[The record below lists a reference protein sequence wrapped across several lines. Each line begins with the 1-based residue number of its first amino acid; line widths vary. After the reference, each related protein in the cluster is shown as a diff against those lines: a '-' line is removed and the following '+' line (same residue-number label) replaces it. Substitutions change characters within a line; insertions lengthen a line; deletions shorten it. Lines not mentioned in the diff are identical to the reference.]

1 MLRNETRDPATAP
14 PMPPPPP
21 HPSRL
26 GFHPLEPALSAAADA
41 LHRSCPSSPR
51 RAVFRRARA
60 LHALLVVSSTPSAP
74 TPGTFLVNQL
84 LALYARLS
92 ALPDAVALLRSAPRS
107 NVVSFN
113 TVLSALSRGA
123 PRHAPHA
130 FRLFGQ
136 LCASGL
142 RPTAPSL
149 CAVLRAAGALR
160 DGRAGALAHAQAAA
174 LGFLASDIVPTALL
188 QMYSECGAPR
198 DANRVF
204 DEMATRDV
212 VAWNCAMHCSVRYGY
227 LGRALGQFC
236 SMVRAGLAPTESTL
250 SSVLSGC
257 ARAGDGRGGRVL
269 HGWVV
274 KSEEL
279 DPDTPLQN
287 ALLGMYSSCGD
298 LDTALHVFDRIET
311 PDLVSWNTLI
321 AGFSGAGDGWSAMDA
336 FVRLKDVRFGEP
348 VVPDEYTF
356 AAVVSAAAAL
366 PAMRSGMPLHAE
378 VVKAGLETSVF
389 VGNTLINMYF
399 TNGEPGSAR
408 ILFDSLPEKDVI
420 MWTEMVAGHSSSG
433 EAELALKYF
442 ISMLQ
447 EGYKADSFSL
457 SSALNSTAEFAGLK
471 QGEMLHA
478 QVVKSGYEG
487 NICAS
492 GSLLDMY
499 AKNGA
504 LQGAHLV
511 FYAIQKR
518 DLKCWNSMIG
528 GYGNYGNSEMAFKL
542 FGEMIRDELQPDHV
556 TYISLLSACSHCG
569 LVEKGKFYWFCMM
582 TDGIMPGFKHYTSMV
597 GLLGRAG
604 LLEEAADLLQKS
616 PFAKKCPELWRI
628 LLSSCVALNDLS
640 VGVHAAEQALAQD
653 PDDMS
658 THVLLSNLYAA
669 AGKWDVV
676 AEIRK
681 KIRGMMVEKE
691 PGLSWIEIKNTI
703 HVFSADDE
711 CHSQIDDC
719 RGELLRLKGNMEL
732 LCSSEN
738 ELLSSG

>member
-1 MLRNETRDPATAP
+1 M
-14 PMPPPPP
+14 PP

-26 GFHPLEPALSAAADA
+26 GLHPLEPALAAAADA
-41 LHRSCPSSPR
+41 LHRSCPRSPR
-51 RAVFRRARA
+51 RAVLRRARA
-60 LHALLVVSSTPSAP
+60 LHALLVVSSAPSAP
-74 TPGTFLVNQL
+74 WPTTFVVNQL

-92 ALPDAVALLRSAPRS
+92 ALHDALALLRSTPCPS
-107 NVVSFN
+107 VVSFN
-113 TVLSALSRGA
+113 TVLSALSRGT
-123 PRHAPHA
+123 PRHAPQA

-136 LCASGL
+136 LHASGL

-149 CAVLRAAGALR
+149 CAVLRAAGASR
-160 DGRAGALAHAQAAA
+160 DGNTGAAA
-174 LGFLASDIVPTALL
+174 HSQAVGLGFLASDIVPTALL

-198 DANRVF
+198 DANQVF
-204 DEMATRDV
+204 DEMASRDV
-212 VAWNCAMHCSVRYGY
+212 VAWNCAVHCSVRYGY
-227 LGRALGQFC
+227 LERAMGQFC
-236 SMVRAGLAPTESTL
+236 RMVRGGLAPTESTL

-257 ARAGDGRGGRVL
+257 ARAGDSRGGRVL

-274 KSEEL
+274 KLEEL
-279 DPDTPLQN
+279 DLDTPLQN
-287 ALLGMYSSCGD
+287 ALLGMYSGCGD
-298 LDTALHVFDRIET
+298 LGTALRVFERIET

-321 AGFSGAGDGWSAMDA
+321 SGFSGVGDGWSAMDA
-336 FVRLKDVRFGEP
+336 FVRLKDMPFGEP

-366 PAMRSGMPLHAE
+366 PAMCSGMPLHAE

-408 ILFDSLPEKDVI
+408 VLFDSLPEKDVI
-420 MWTEMVAGHSSSG
+420 MWTEMVAGHSSLG
-433 EAELALKYF
+433 EGDLALKYF
-442 ISMLQ
+442 VSMLQ
-447 EGYKADSFSL
+447 EGYKVDSFSL

-504 LQGAHLV
+504 LEGAHLV
-511 FYAIQKR
+511 FCTIRKR

-556 TYISLLSACSHCG
+556 TYISLISACSHCG

-582 TDGIMPGFKHYTSMV
+582 TDDITPGFKHYTSMV
-597 GLLGRAG
+597 NLLGRAG
-604 LLEEAADLLQKS
+604 LLEEAVDLLRKS

-628 LLSSCVALNDLS
+628 LLSCCVALNDLS
-640 VGVHAAEQALAQD
+640 VGVYAAEQALEQD

-658 THVLLSNLYAA
+658 THILLSNLYAA

-681 KIRGMMVEKE
+681 RIRGMTAEKE
-691 PGLSWIEIKNTI
+691 PGLSWIEIKNMI

-711 CHSQIDDC
+711 CHTQIDDC
-719 RGELLRLKGNMEL
+719 RSELLRLKGNMEL
-732 LCSSEN
+732 LDSSEN
-738 ELLSSG
+738 DLLLSG

>member
-1 MLRNETRDPATAP
+1 
-14 PMPPPPP
+14 MPPSVPL
-21 HPSRL
+21 L
-26 GFHPLEPALSAAADA
+26 GFHPLEPALAAAADA
-41 LHRSCPSSPR
+41 LHRSCPRSPR
-51 RAVFRRARA
+51 RAVLRRARA
-60 LHALLVVSSTPSAP
+60 LHALLVVSSAPSAP
-74 TPGTFLVNQL
+74 WPTTFVVNQL

-92 ALPDAVALLRSAPRS
+92 ALPDALALLRSTRRPS
-107 NVVSFN
+107 VVSFN
-113 TVLSALSRGA
+113 TVLSALSRGT

-130 FRLFGQ
+130 FGLFGQ
-136 LCASGL
+136 LHASGL

-149 CAVLRAAGALR
+149 CAVLRAASALR
-160 DGRAGALAHAQAAA
+160 DGRAGEAVHAQSTT

-188 QMYSECGAPR
+188 QMYSDCGAPR
-198 DANRVF
+198 DANQVF

-227 LGRALGQFC
+227 LERALGQFRE
-236 SMVRAGLAPTESTL
+236 MVRGGLSPTESTL
-250 SSVLSGC
+250 SSALSGC
-257 ARAGDGRGGRVL
+257 ARAGDSRGGRVL

-274 KSEEL
+274 KLDEL

-287 ALLGMYSSCGD
+287 ALLGMYSGCGD
-298 LDTALHVFDRIET
+298 LDTALRVFDRIET

-321 AGFSGAGDGWSAMDA
+321 SGFSGAGDGWNAMDA
-336 FVRLKDVRFGEP
+336 FVRLKDMPLGEP
-348 VVPDEYTF
+348 VAPDDYTF

-366 PAMRSGMPLHAE
+366 PAMHSGMPIHAQ
-378 VVKAGLETSVF
+378 VVKSGFESSVF

-399 TNGEPGSAR
+399 TNDKAESAR
-408 ILFDSLPEKDVI
+408 VLFDSLPEKDVI
-420 MWTEMVAGHSSSG
+420 MWTEMVAGHSSLG
-433 EAELALKYF
+433 EGELALRYF

-447 EGYKADSFSL
+447 EGYKVDSFSL
-457 SSALNSTAEFAGLK
+457 SSALNSTAELAGLK

-504 LQGAHLV
+504 LGGAYLV
-511 FYAIQKR
+511 FCTTRKR

-582 TDGIMPGFKHYTSMV
+582 TDGIMPGFKHYSSMV
-597 GLLGRAG
+597 SLLGRAG
-604 LLEEAADLLQKS
+604 LLAEALDLLMQS
-616 PFAKKCPELWRI
+616 PFAKRCPELWRI
-628 LLSSCVALNDLS
+628 LLSSCVALKDFS
-640 VGVHAAEQALAQD
+640 IGVHAAEQALEQD

-658 THVLLSNLYAA
+658 THILLSNLYAA

-676 AEIRK
+676 AEIRR
-681 KIRGMMVEKE
+681 KIRGMVVEKE
-691 PGLSWIEIKNTI
+691 PGLSWIEIKNMV

-711 CHSQIDDC
+711 FHSQIDDC

-732 LCSSEN
+732 LDSSEN